1 MIVSFCSF
9 DKDFLELLIVDRVRV
24 FETVEKLRWPF
35 NNHFLEIDPLKVVV
49 NFLDVAVFDDILD
62 DEGVDTPVVPEV
74 I

>member
-24 FETVEKLRWPF
+24 FETVEKLRWSF

>member
-1 MIVSFCSF
+1 MIVSFCSL
-9 DKDFLELLIVDRVRV
+9 DKDFLELLIVDGVRV
-24 FETVEKLRWPF
+24 FETVEKLRWSF

-49 NFLDVAVFDDILD
+49 NFLDVAVFHDIFD